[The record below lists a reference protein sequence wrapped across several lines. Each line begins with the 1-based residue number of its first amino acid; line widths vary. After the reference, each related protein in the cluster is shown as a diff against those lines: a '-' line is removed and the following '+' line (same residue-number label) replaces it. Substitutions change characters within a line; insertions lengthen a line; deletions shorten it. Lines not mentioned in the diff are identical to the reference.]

1 MRGKS
6 IFRNAFIPFVLLVCC
21 LCPAFSEQIVS
32 NGRLLIRINGSGVQT
47 STDMGRTWSGGG
59 NVSHT
64 MGLLK
69 DLLMFKG
76 KLYAVAQNGIYS
88 STDSGRTWMNVC
100 SNSKSRGDFVDIL
113 SPDNITLLAL
123 TTTGRMYKSTDDG
136 RTWVSC

>member
-6 IFRNAFIPFVLLVCC
+6 IFRNAFILFVLLVCC

-32 NGRLLIRINGSGVQT
+32 NGRVLIRINGSGVKT
-47 STDMGRTWSGGG
+47 SYDMGRTWSGL
-59 NVSHT
+59 NTNKS
-64 MGLLK
+64 MGQLK

-76 KLYAVAQNGIYS
+76 KLYAVAQNGLYS
-88 STDSGRTWMNVC
+88 STDSGKSWMHVC
-100 SNSKSRGDFVDIL
+100 SNSRSRGDFVDIL